1 MSTLTLST
9 PALTPTQKK
18 TVFYTLFALI
28 AAAVMF
34 LPQFAHAADM
44 FASAKG
50 EIQESTNSD
59 SSLWF
64 GLTVAGLAVSG
75 LTGFLT
81 KNWPLAIG
89 GFFAGMLFLNA
100 AAGVIGLS

>member
-1 MSTLTLST
+1 MSTLTLSK

-18 TVFYTLFALI
+18 TAFYTLFALI

-44 FASAKG
+44 FASAKT

-59 SSLWF
+59 STLWF
-64 GLTVAGLAVSG
+64 SLTIAGLGVSG

-89 GFFAGMLFLNA
+89 GFFVGMIFLSA